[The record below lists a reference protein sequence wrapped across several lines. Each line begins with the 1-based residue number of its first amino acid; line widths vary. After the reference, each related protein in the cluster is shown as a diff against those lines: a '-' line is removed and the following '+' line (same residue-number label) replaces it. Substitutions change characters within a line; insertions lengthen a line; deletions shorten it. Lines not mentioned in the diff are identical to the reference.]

1 LKDFSLCYPSSVLRF
16 SRHKDRLE
24 LCDGK
29 CSLTDENLF
38 EACNKLQLHYKIIMI
53 NIRFEWNNNKDKT
66 NFKNHGVSFAEAKT
80 VFYDENA
87 LEFYDQDHSLGEDR
101 YLMIGLSSKLRLLLV
116 NYTVR
121 EERDEDVI
129 RIISS
134 RKPTKREQTIYFE
147 RLK

>member
-1 LKDFSLCYPSSVLRF
+1 
-16 SRHKDRLE
+16 
-24 LCDGK
+24 
-29 CSLTDENLF
+29 
-38 EACNKLQLHYKIIMI
+38 MI
-53 NIRFEWNNNKDKT
+53 KIRFKWNSYKDKA
-66 NFKNHGVSFAEAKT
+66 NFRNHGVSFDEAKT

-87 LEFYDQDHSLGEDR
+87 VEFYDKDHSLGEDR

-121 EERDEDVI
+121 EEKDEDII

-134 RKPTKREQTIYFE
+134 RKPTKKERMIYFE

>member
-1 LKDFSLCYPSSVLRF
+1 
-16 SRHKDRLE
+16 
-24 LCDGK
+24 
-29 CSLTDENLF
+29 
-38 EACNKLQLHYKIIMI
+38 MI
-53 NIRFEWNNNKDKT
+53 KVRFEWDGYKDKA
-66 NFKNHGVSFAEAKT
+66 NSRNHGVSFDEAKT

-87 LEFYDQDHSLGEDR
+87 IEFYDADHSFRENR
-101 YLMIGLSSKLRLLLV
+101 YLMIGLSSKLRSLLV

-134 RKPTKREQTIYFE
+134 RKPTKKEQTIYFE